1 MIRNLIQKF
10 VKPLSLD
17 YVTKY
22 LRNKGIATHASGENG
37 LRFKLYDMNWDVY
50 CEEGRF
56 GLRSSFNLG
65 DDINMD
71 CMYKAVN
78 KLNEER
84 WIVKSFIE
92 TYSSNEDC
100 TDKTEETNTSIVF
113 SFEGF
118 CYSERDF
125 DKIYEFA
132 IYAMTDGIEFHRKI
146 YAETVKEFNL
156 NKTKPI
162 GYNSEHET
170 NEKLVSAVDNKQ
182 RRRIGF
188 HSYNDKD

>member
-100 TDKTEETNTSIVF
+100 TDKTEETN
-113 SFEGF
+113 
-118 CYSERDF
+118 RQN
-125 DKIYEFA
+125 
-132 IYAMTDGIEFHRKI
+132 H
-146 YAETVKEFNL
+146 
-156 NKTKPI
+156 
-162 GYNSEHET
+162 
-170 NEKLVSAVDNKQ
+170 
-182 RRRIGF
+182 
-188 HSYNDKD
+188 